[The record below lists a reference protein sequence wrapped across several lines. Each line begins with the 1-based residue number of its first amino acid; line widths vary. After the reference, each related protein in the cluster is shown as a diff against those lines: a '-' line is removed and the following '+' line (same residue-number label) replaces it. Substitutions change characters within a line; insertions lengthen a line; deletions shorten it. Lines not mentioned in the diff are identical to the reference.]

1 MIFRLKIFYAVLQK
15 FVLTRFL
22 TLFFFLAVRG
32 EAVKDR
38 DGSDLAE
45 ARKVSREQV
54 HDLKHPTVRRRLRS
68 RPDVFG
74 AYGKRLIEADKCK
87 KMHLSASVSL
97 FIVFIFPPR
106 CFCLTR
112 YLK

>member
-1 MIFRLKIFYAVLQK
+1 MFTYVIVRLSKENNICFAFVNILSNI
-15 FVLTRFL
+15 VLTRFL
-22 TLFFFLAVRG
+22 TLFFYLAVRG

-54 HDLKHPTVRRRLRS
+54 HDLKHPTVRRRQRS

-74 AYGKRLIEADKCK
+74 AYGKRLIE
-87 KMHLSASVSL
+87 VS
-97 FIVFIFPPR
+97 
-106 CFCLTR
+106 
-112 YLK
+112 Y

>member
-1 MIFRLKIFYAVLQK
+1 M
-15 FVLTRFL
+15 
-22 TLFFFLAVRG
+22 
-32 EAVKDR
+32 KDR

-54 HDLKHPTVRRRLRS
+54 HDLKHPTVRRRQRS

-74 AYGKRLIEADKCK
+74 AYGKRLIEARSFIRAGFCK
-87 KMHLSASVSL
+87 SFHCVHFSASVL
-97 FIVFIFPPR
+97 
-106 CFCLTR
+106 CLTR